1 MIETYEVRR
10 RSNLWFYLSSFITL
24 IIILGLWSSWF
35 MTRPPGDFPV
45 GTAVT
50 INRGLSAAEIVAIL
64 KEQNVVRSSLFTH
77 IILVAWYDPGN
88 IKAGSYYLDKP
99 LTAQEVVD
107 RITEEASESTLARLT
122 LPEGFTAREYAVLA
136 ADVLPQFDGTE
147 YLNLTATEEGK
158 LFPDTYYLPIDF
170 TAEELFKLQETT
182 YQEKLE
188 PLKDQLTA
196 HKLGEHDVIVL
207 ASILEREGNTEESM
221 RIISGILQKRLD
233 IGMRL
238 QTDASIE
245 YVLGRALG
253 TLTAEDLER
262 DTPYNTYLYAGL
274 PPTPIGNPGLT
285 AIRAVLEPEE
295 TDYLY
300 YITDEEGNFHYAET
314 FDEHRSNIAKY
325 LK

>member
-1 MIETYEVRR
+1 MIETYDVRR
-10 RSNLWFYLSSFITL
+10 SSKLWFYLSSLITL
-24 IIILGLWSSWF
+24 TIILGLWSSWF

-64 KEQNVVRSSLFTH
+64 KEQNVVRSSLFTN
-77 IILVAWYDPGN
+77 IILITWYDPAN
-88 IKAGSYYLDKP
+88 IKAGSYYLDGP
-99 LTAQEVVD
+99 LTAFEVVN
-107 RITEEASESTLARLT
+107 RITQEASESTLARLT

-136 ADVLPQFDGTE
+136 ADVLSQFDGTE
-147 YLNLTATEEGK
+147 FLNLTATEEGK
-158 LFPDTYYLPIDF
+158 LFPDTYYLPVDF

-182 YQEKLE
+182 YREKIE
-188 PLKDQLTA
+188 PLQDQLTT
-196 HKLGEHDVIVL
+196 HRLGEYGVITL

-221 RIISGILQKRLD
+221 RTISGILQKRLD
-233 IGMRL
+233 MGMRL
-238 QTDASIE
+238 QTDASME
-245 YVLGRALG
+245 YVLGRPLG
-253 TLTAEDLER
+253 SLTAEDLER

-285 AIRAVLEPEE
+285 AIEAVLNPLE

-314 FDEHRSNIAKY
+314 FDEHKANIAKY